1 MHWGRGESST
11 KPSFWDFLG
20 GPVVKTPCFHSR
32 LPLVWF
38 LVREPRSHM
47 PHSVAKKKD
56 SQTLQFP
63 ANVYGIS
70 YLQFLFFLLCEIITH
85 IFLHRSPFGHI
96 IPHWMLLTLYGWHC
110 SELSDPYYYPHRRFY
125 ESRKHFW
132 GIDDIFLIWGYN
144 RRAVE
149 TYKAHSTR

>member
-1 MHWGRGESST
+1 MNRQQNPASGTSSVVQWLRLHASIPGFHWFGSWSGNQDPT
-11 KPSFWDFLG
+11 
-20 GPVVKTPCFHSR
+20 CHI
-32 LPLVWF
+32 VW
-38 LVREPRSHM
+38 P
-47 PHSVAKKKD
+47 KKKD

-63 ANVYGIS
+63 ANVYGSS
-70 YLQFLFFLLCEIITH
+70 YLQFLIFLLCEIITH

-144 RRAVE
+144 SRAVE